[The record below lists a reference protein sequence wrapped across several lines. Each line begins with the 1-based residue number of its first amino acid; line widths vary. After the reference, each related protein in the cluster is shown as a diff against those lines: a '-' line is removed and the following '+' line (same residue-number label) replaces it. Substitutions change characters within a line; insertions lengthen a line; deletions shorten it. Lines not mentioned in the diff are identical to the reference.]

1 MSIFSSSCSPN
12 VTENQL
18 VEISKSNLVL
28 DVGIQQRL
36 GSVDTEQLQNARL
49 GIVWIDDTEW
59 GTHRLP
65 TISSVVGNYPSSKN
79 EIMLPT
85 WVLEQMGIS
94 DPQIGMEIVLSYQ
107 IGDSYNY
114 VSDTFLL
121 SGYYTDYIPMR
132 TNNRGY
138 VYVSSAFKDMLR
150 LTTPKIP
157 NCLSI
162 SN

>member
-1 MSIFSSSCSPN
+1 MGTTADVGITN

-59 GTHRLP
+59 EHHRLP
-65 TISSVVGNYPSSKN
+65 TISGVVGNYPSSKN

-107 IGDSYNY
+107 IW
-114 VSDTFLL
+114 
-121 SGYYTDYIPMR
+121 R
-132 TNNRGY
+132 
-138 VYVSSAFKDMLR
+138 
-150 LTTPKIP
+150 
-157 NCLSI
+157 
-162 SN
+162 